1 MAHRRDQFRPRRARG
16 HLQPRAGD
24 GVALGHYAQ
33 DACHHARAHAGNG
46 GPGARHLRRL
56 VDGPMSARA
65 RLPRWI
71 DAVVFDLARQ
81 MRWTFLPPLMVYFA
95 AGFSGLT
102 AIVGTFFVKEYL
114 HLSAAYLAGL
124 AFWAGLPWALK
135 MPLGHLVDIIW
146 RWKWLLVYLGAGL
159 IGLSVFIMYLLL
171 TQTAMMT
178 AIMPM
183 AAWYVLS
190 YLLAPS
196 GLVIQDVVADAMSV
210 EAVPRIDADGREI
223 GVDESRALHTTMQTL
238 GRFALILGTV
248 AVAALNI
255 TMFSGIEA
263 MDEEGKRQV
272 YATIYLCALAIP
284 LVSVSG
290 VVLAGVQ
297 KWRARRGL
305 IRDGLDPAEADMLF
319 ERPGEDTKPN
329 PWYFIGGAGF
339 VAISLTVGL
348 SEIAYGQEIIFA
360 GSLAIVLLLMRQLV
374 AVLPVAQA
382 RTLIGT
388 ALIIFIFRAT
398 PRPGDGYTWFSI
410 DELGFDQQVLS
421 LITSMLTLAGMVIL
435 RPLMANNSIVYIV
448 VLLTLAG
455 GLLSLPNIGLYYG
468 VQEVTAALTGGV
480 VDARFIAILDTA
492 LESPLG
498 QIAMIPML
506 AWIARNAPDDL
517 KATFFAVMAS
527 FTNLALSAGSLL
539 TKYLNQL
546 FVITREVTD
555 PGTGTVTTPADYSQL
570 GLLLIVVSTI
580 TVAAPLLA
588 VALVQRSRLRSVD

>member
-1 MAHRRDQFRPRRARG
+1 MSTTPRKG
-16 HLQPRAGD
+16 
-24 GVALGHYAQ
+24 
-33 DACHHARAHAGNG
+33 
-46 GPGARHLRRL
+46 
-56 VDGPMSARA
+56 
-65 RLPRWI
+65 WF
-71 DAVVFDLARQ
+71 DAVVIDLARQ

-114 HLSAAYLAGL
+114 DLSAAYLAGL

-159 IGLSVFIMYLLL
+159 IGLSVGIMYLLL
-171 TQTAMMT
+171 TRTDMMT

-183 AAWYVLS
+183 GAWYIAS
-190 YLLAPS
+190 YMLAPS

-210 EAVPRIDADGREI
+210 EAVPRIDTDGREI
-223 GVDESRALHTTMQTL
+223 GVAESRALHTTMQTL

-263 MDEEGKRQV
+263 MDAEGKRQV
-272 YATIYLCALAIP
+272 YAFIYLSALAIP

-297 KWRARRGL
+297 KWRAKRGL
-305 IRDGLDPAEADMLF
+305 IRGGLSPAEADTLF

-360 GSLAIVLLLMRQLV
+360 GSLAIVALLMRQLV

-388 ALIIFIFRAT
+388 ALVIFIFRAT

-410 DELGFDQQVLS
+410 DVLGFDQQFLSVLS
-421 LITSMLTLAGMVIL
+421 LITSLLTLAGMVIL
-435 RPLMANNSIVYIV
+435 RPLMANNSIVWIV
-448 VLLTLAG
+448 VVLTIAG
-455 GLLSLPNIGLYYG
+455 GVLSLPNIGLYYG
-468 VQEVTAALTGGV
+468 IQDITAPLTGGV
-480 VDARFIAILDTA
+480 VDARFIAIMDTA

-539 TKYLNQL
+539 TKYLNQI
-546 FVITREVTD
+546 FIVTREVTD

-570 GLLLIVVSTI
+570 GILLLVVSTI